1 MPLSRLG
8 GSGTPFPP
16 FEHGPRVVAVGGG
29 HGLSATLSAL
39 RRLTDNVTAV
49 VGVADDGGSS
59 GRLRAEFAIP
69 PPGDLRMAVA
79 ALCGDDPVGRSWS
92 RVLQHRFAGD
102 GPLGG
107 HAVGNLLISAL
118 WEETG
123 DVVAGLDYLGAL
135 VEARGRVLPSTT
147 VAMELRAQVL
157 GLTSEAP
164 IAPGSNPPAVEPE
177 TTQIVGQAKVARCGG
192 TVVDIE
198 LSPPDAPPCNEALE
212 AVMAAD
218 YLVLGPGSWF
228 TSVLPHFEI
237 NALRQAIS
245 DTSAQRI
252 LVLNLASDTAETRG
266 YRPATHLEVL
276 HRRYPDVRIEV
287 VLADPRAVPDL
298 GELVEA
304 ARDVSAVVQFERLAA
319 PAFADALPTAAHSPD
334 LLAAAFSALMERGRI
349 TPWQ

>member
-1 MPLSRLG
+1 MPASRPG
-8 GSGTPFPP
+8 GAVSMFQP

-79 ALCGDDPVGRSWS
+79 ALCGDDPIGRSWS
-92 RVLQHRFAGD
+92 RMLQHRFAGD

-147 VAMELRAQVL
+147 QPMELAATVV
-157 GLTSEAP
+157 GLAAESDADP
-164 IAPGSNPPAVEPE
+164 LA
-177 TTQIVGQAKVARCGG
+177 TTGADHAERVVGQANVARCGG
-192 TVVDIE
+192 TVIDID
-198 LSPPDAPPCNEALE
+198 LTPPDVPACAEALE
-212 AVMAAD
+212 AIAAAE

-237 NALRQAIS
+237 EALRAGVAG
-245 DTSAQRI
+245 TSAKRI
-252 LVLNLASDTAETRG
+252 LVLNLASDTAETKG
-266 YRPATHLEVL
+266 FGPNTHLDVL
-276 HRRYPDVRIEV
+276 HQRYPEVCLDV
-287 VLADPRAVPDL
+287 VLADPRAVTDR
-298 GELVEA
+298 GALVESA
-304 ARDVSAVVQFERLAA
+304 QNVGAVVQFERLAA
-319 PAFADALPTAAHSPD
+319 PAYSDTLPTSAHSAD
-334 LLAAAFSALMERGRI
+334 LLAAAFSAMMDRGRI
-349 TPWQ
+349 TSWQ

>member
-1 MPLSRLG
+1 MPFG
-8 GSGTPFPP
+8 P

-59 GRLRAEFAIP
+59 GRLRAEFGIP
-69 PPGDLRMAVA
+69 PPGDLRMAIA

-92 RVLQHRFAGD
+92 RVLQHRFAGE

-118 WEETG
+118 WEETS

-147 VAMELRAQVL
+147 EPMELRAEVA
-157 GLTSEAP
+157 GLAPDDAASAQGAPTTSR
-164 IAPGSNPPAVEPE
+164 I
-177 TTQIVGQAKVARCGG
+177 IGQANVARCGG

-198 LSPPDAPPCNEALE
+198 LDPPDAPPCDEALE
-212 AVMAAD
+212 AIAAAD

-237 NALRQAIS
+237 AELREAIS
-245 DTSAQRI
+245 AASAQRV

-266 YRPATHLEVL
+266 FSPATHLEVL
-276 HRRYPDVRIEV
+276 HQRYPEVTVDV
-287 VLADPRAVPDL
+287 VLADPRAVADP

-304 ARDVSAVVQFERLAA
+304 AQNIDAVVQFERLAA
-319 PAFADALPTAAHSPD
+319 PAYVNTLPTAAHSPD
-334 LLAAAFSALMERGRI
+334 LLAAAFGALMERGRI